1 MKVFALLLAFALG
14 AFVADAQVNQ
24 EDILAYNA
32 AINGGDAAEQ
42 LAAARRLSKAAL
54 GEPSNP
60 ESGLFA
66 YEAAWTMCRLGE
78 CAEAIEPA
86 KFAGSLGVPGGTP
99 EIMSA
104 YAAWK
109 AKPGRSTHAAL
120 RAALA
125 SEAHIPPTMVSLR
138 AFRESYLIDN
148 QEGRFAE
155 SAGTARLAA
164 EHFARADGG
173 LPEFESEAK
182 LAAAISEFIENPKL
196 PAMRDLAELSAELY
210 GQHYGAGKDGPSW
223 IKDRYWQSEAWLY
236 AIESYFEARNAPFI
250 TGTQRE
256 ALRDAVTADLPPR
269 PRPENYDARRTCEG
283 ELIQKPRMKYP
294 RGALKEGL
302 SGAVIVGFDLNDG
315 TLENFEVLASVPY
328 EGFREEALETV
339 KKWKWRFTE
348 TPGPDCKTSNDDVV
362 VPLLFSMG

>member
-1 MKVFALLLAFALG
+1 MKVFSFLLAFALG
-14 AFVADAQVNQ
+14 AFVADAQVKQ

-32 AINGGDAAEQ
+32 AINGGDAAAQ

-54 GEPSNP
+54 GDPSNP
-60 ESGLFA
+60 ESGLLA

-78 CAEAIEPA
+78 CAEAVEPA
-86 KFAGSLGVPGGTP
+86 RFAVSVGVSGGTP
-99 EIMSA
+99 EVMSA

-125 SEAHIPPTMVSLR
+125 SEASIPPTMISLR

-155 SAGTARLAA
+155 SAGTAKLAA
-164 EHFARADGG
+164 QHFARAEGG
-173 LPEFESEAK
+173 LPEFETEAK
-182 LAAAISEFIENPKL
+182 LAAAISEFVENPKL
-196 PAMRDLAELSAELY
+196 PAMKNLAELSAELY
-210 GQHYGAGKDGPSW
+210 GQYYSAGKEGPSW
-223 IKDRYWQSEAWLY
+223 MKDRYWQSEAWLY
-236 AIESYFEARNAPFI
+236 AIDGYFEARNAPSI
-250 TGTQRE
+250 SGKQRE
-256 ALRDAVTADLPPR
+256 ALRDAATADLPPR
-269 PRPENYDARRTCEG
+269 PRSENYDERRTCEG
-283 ELIQKPRMKYP
+283 ELIQKPRMNYP

-348 TPGPDCKTSNDDVV
+348 TPGPDCKTSHDNVV
-362 VPLLFSMG
+362 VPLLFSTG